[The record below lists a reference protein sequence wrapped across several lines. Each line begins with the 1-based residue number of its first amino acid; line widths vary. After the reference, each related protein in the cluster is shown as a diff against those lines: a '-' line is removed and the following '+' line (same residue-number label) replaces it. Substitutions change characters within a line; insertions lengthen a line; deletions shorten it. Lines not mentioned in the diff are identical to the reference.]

1 MWALDNRT
9 PYEAERGWVL
19 DVSGAKHWVVVV
31 KATFDIRPDGSL
43 VLSEEPVPPL
53 LAPRYFGEDGSSSLQ
68 YDADLVGP
76 KAATDVLA
84 QGSAHAPGSKP
95 TARVNVALQLG
106 KLRKIIE
113 VQGDREHVRDV
124 YGQAVPSPAMP
135 FLTMPI
141 IYERAFGG
149 FDQTRPQ
156 PAAQRMDPRNPVGKG
171 VAAKAKHLLGTPV
184 ANLSFPG
191 QNPKRS
197 GPAGFGPIACHWS
210 PRRELA
216 GTYDARWVRERRPL
230 LPEDFDPRFHQCAP
244 LDQQLAP
251 HLRGGELLELVNMTP
266 GGVLRVELPKIYLAL
281 TTHFG
286 FQTKEHRTKL
296 VTVLVEPDV
305 PRVIMVWQSVLPC
318 HHLVDVLDKT
328 VVRQKPYV

>member
-19 DVSGAKHWVVVV
+19 DVDAAKHWVVVV

-43 VLSEEPVPPL
+43 VLADDPAPPL
-53 LAPRYFGEDGSSSLQ
+53 HVPLYFGEDGSSSLR
-68 YDADLVGP
+68 YEADVTGP
-76 KAATDVLA
+76 KVATDVLVN
-84 QGSAHAPGSKP
+84 GSAHAPAGKP
-95 TARVNVALQLG
+95 TTRVNVALQLG
-106 KLRKIIE
+106 KRRKIIE

-124 YGQAVPSPAMP
+124 YGQVVPSPPMP
-135 FLTMPI
+135 FVTMPI
-141 IYERAFGG
+141 VYERAFGG
-149 FDQTRPQ
+149 FDQSDPKPSR
-156 PAAQRMDPRNPVGKG
+156 QRMDPRNPVGKG
-171 VAAKAKHLLGTPV
+171 MAAKAKSLLGTPV

-191 QNPKRS
+191 QNLRTS
-197 GPAGFGPIACHWS
+197 GPAGFGPVASHWS

-216 GTYDARWVRERRPL
+216 GTYDARWVQDRKPL
-230 LPEDFDPRFHQCAP
+230 LPKDFDPRFHQCAP
-244 LDQQLAP
+244 LDQQLTP
-251 HLRGGELLELVNMTP
+251 HLRGGELFELVNLTP
-266 GGVLRVELPKIYLAL
+266 GGVLRFELPKIYLAL

-296 VTVLVEPDV
+296 VTVIVEPDA